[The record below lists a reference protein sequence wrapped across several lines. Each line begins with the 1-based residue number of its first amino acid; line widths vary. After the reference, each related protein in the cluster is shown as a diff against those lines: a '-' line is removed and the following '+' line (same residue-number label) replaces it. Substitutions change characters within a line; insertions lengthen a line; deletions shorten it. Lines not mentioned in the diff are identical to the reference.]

1 MVNTVYE
8 FDRFEL
14 DLGGYDLRC
23 AGKSVRLEKIPMELL
38 IFLVERRGELVTRQQ
53 IVDRLWG
60 KEVFLDTEQS
70 VNTAIRKIRIAL
82 EDDADRPR
90 LLQTIVGKGYRFIG
104 EVSVA
109 ANGSGSAAT
118 TNGSAGTAAQI
129 PKRKLSSRLLLAT
142 PVALFLVALGI
153 FFAWRHHGSP
163 PRSPIQSVAVLPLA
177 NLSGDPGQEYF
188 ADGFTDAL
196 ITQLAKLQS
205 VKVISRSSSM
215 QYKSVQKPL
224 PQIAQEL
231 KVDGIIEGSVS
242 RSAGLVQ
249 VRAQLIDAR
258 SDYHLWAD
266 EYQRDLRDIRSLQG
280 EVARDI
286 ATQIRATFTPEEK
299 ARTLNRAAVDPA
311 AYESYLRGRSLWN
324 QRTEAGLR
332 QAVEQFQR
340 ATQID
345 PNYAEAY
352 SGLADAYTAL
362 GYTSYW
368 APKDSFPKA
377 KEAAQRALSLDPNL
391 AEAHASLGYCKLYYD
406 WDWSGAE
413 QEFKFAIAA
422 NPNYA
427 TAHHWYSVFLTARSR
442 YPEAEAEIRRAS
454 ELDPLSVPIAT
465 DIGFEQYYA
474 RQYDRAIS
482 QLRSVL
488 NVSPNFPLAHLW
500 LGRSYEQKGMYAEAV
515 QEFEQTGPLREWPP
529 TLSAAGHAYG
539 LWKRPAEAHR
549 TLQEMERLSS
559 QKHVTPYAFALVC
572 AGLNQK
578 EYAIRWLQRAADERT
593 HWLVWLNTDPRFD
606 NIRTDPGFQRI
617 LGTVGFIP

>member
-1 MVNTVYE
+1 MADSIYK
-8 FDRFEL
+8 FDKFEL
-14 DLGGYDLRC
+14 DLCGYDLRC

-38 IFLVERRGELVTRQQ
+38 ILLVERRGELVTRQQ
-53 IVDRLWG
+53 IIDRLWG
-60 KEVFLDTEQS
+60 KDVFLDTEQS
-70 VNTAIRKIRIAL
+70 VNTAIRKIRVAL

-104 EVSVA
+104 EISVA
-109 ANGSGSAAT
+109 PNGRSSDAT
-118 TNGSAGTAAQI
+118 TTVSAETAPRI
-129 PKRKLSSRLLLAT
+129 PRRKLSSRLVFATTVACLLI
-142 PVALFLVALGI
+142 ALGV
-153 FFAWRHHGSP
+153 FFAWQRHTSRH
-163 PRSPIQSVAVLPLA
+163 RNPIQSVAVLPLA
-177 NLSGDPGQEYF
+177 NLSGDPAQDYF

-196 ITQLAKLQS
+196 ITQLAKLHS

-215 QYKSVQKPL
+215 QYKSVNKPL
-224 PQIAQEL
+224 PQVAREL
-231 KVDGIIEGSVS
+231 NVDGIIEGSVS
-242 RSAGLVQ
+242 RSGDLVQ

-280 EVARDI
+280 EIARAI
-286 ATQIRATFTPEEK
+286 ASQIRATFTPEEH

-311 AYESYLRGRSLWN
+311 AYESYLRGRALWN

-332 QAVEQFQR
+332 EAVEQFRR
-340 ATQID
+340 AIQID

-377 KEAAQRALSLDPNL
+377 KEAAIRALSLDPNL

-406 WDWSGAE
+406 WDWQGAE
-413 QEFKFAIAA
+413 QEFKSAIAD

-442 YPEAEAEIRRAS
+442 YPEAEAEIHRAG

-465 DIGFEQYYA
+465 DTGFELYYA

-488 NVSPNFPLAHLW
+488 SISPNFPLAHLW

-515 QEFEQTGPLREWPP
+515 QEFGQTGPLKEWPP
-529 TLSAAGHAYG
+529 ALSAAGHAYG
-539 LWKRPAEAHR
+539 LWKRSAEAHR
-549 TLQEMERLSS
+549 TLQSMEQLSS
-559 QKHVTPYAFALVC
+559 PKYLTP
-572 AGLNQK
+572 
-578 EYAIRWLQRAADERT
+578 
-593 HWLVWLNTDPRFD
+593 
-606 NIRTDPGFQRI
+606 
-617 LGTVGFIP
+617 